1 MMSTFQS
8 KPSGWEQLADEET
21 IAQTMEAVGSRGIKV
36 ELVSSKDKA
45 LQRLT
50 EMIPSGAEI
59 TTGSSTTLQEIG
71 FVDLLKSGNHHW
83 KNLRDQVLAEKDP
96 AKQMEL
102 RKRSLA
108 SEYFLGSVHAVAK
121 TGETIVASA
130 SGSQISA
137 YAFLSSNLI
146 WVAGA
151 QKIVPSLEEGLKRVR
166 EYSLPLEIARMKSLG
181 YPGSAVGKILV
192 FEREMNPSRKV
203 TLVFVNEKLGF

>member
-1 MMSTFQS
+1 MSTFQS
-8 KPSGWEQLADEET
+8 KPSGREQLANEET
-21 IAQTMEAVGSRGIKV
+21 IAQTMQAVRSRGVKV

-71 FVDLLKSGNHHW
+71 FADLLKSGNHHW
-83 KNLRDQVLAEKDP
+83 KNLRDQVFAEKDP

-146 WVAGA
+146 WVAGT
-151 QKIVPSLEEGLKRVR
+151 QK
-166 EYSLPLEIARMKSLG
+166 
-181 YPGSAVGKILV
+181 
-192 FEREMNPSRKV
+192 
-203 TLVFVNEKLGF
+203 